1 MSSRRLDRI
10 ASRIRFLIGSVI
22 QREVSDPRMGFVTI
36 LRVEPTPDLKEAK
49 VYFSVL
55 GDQAVKSKTCHA
67 IDQSRGFIQREVGKN
82 LETRHTPRP
91 RFILDETQD
100 KLTRFEGLMERTVRE
115 DQQSRHGEE
124 TGEEDSS
131 EEE

>member
-1 MSSRRLDRI
+1 MNSPRINRI

-22 QREVSDPRMGFVTI
+22 QREMSDPRIGFVTI

-55 GDQAVKSKTCHA
+55 GDQTVRSRTCHA
-67 IDQSRGFIQREVGKN
+67 IEQSRGFIQRAVGKN
-82 LETRHTPRP
+82 LETRHTPRL

-100 KLTRFEGLMERTVRE
+100 KLTRFETLIEKAVQE
-115 DQQSRHGEE
+115 DQDSRNGEE
-124 TGEEDSS
+124 TGQEES